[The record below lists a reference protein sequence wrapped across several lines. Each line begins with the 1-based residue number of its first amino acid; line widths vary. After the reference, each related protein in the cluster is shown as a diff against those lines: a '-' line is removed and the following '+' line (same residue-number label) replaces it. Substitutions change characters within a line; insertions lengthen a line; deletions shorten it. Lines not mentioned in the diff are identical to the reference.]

1 MLNKEIIDITNERD
15 KKDEEHEDKLSI
27 YRHQSTNIQRKKQT
41 VAEQMQATK
50 HELDHMEK
58 ILAEKKRDLAA
69 RAGTDDIITA
79 VQFKRYIAELRSKTT
94 TYKRRKA
101 EMEDLENEL
110 KILQR
115 TVEILQEDWT
125 SLKDGIEAE
134 GRGVIESLNAQPPR
148 PKTAKPSTTD
158 VENLK
163 SMAKELSDRVNAKR
177 TAIQRL
183 QEDIEQFSAEHKD
196 ANEDYISKKTVISNT
211 KYDMESKQKELEEV
225 SVVLVNALTKLFLN
239 QEFNFSKLV
248 SEKRFNGSD

>member
-1 MLNKEIIDITNERD
+1 MNKEIIDITNDRD

-50 HELDHMEK
+50 HELDQMES

-125 SLKDGIEAE
+125 TLKQGIEAE

-163 SMAKELSDRVNAKR
+163 SMAKELSDRVNSKR
-177 TAIQRL
+177 SAVQRL
-183 QEDIEQFSAEHKD
+183 KEDIDQFSADHRD
-196 ANEDYISKKTVISNT
+196 INEDYHTKKAAFSIM
-211 KYDMESKQKELEEV
+211 KEEMGIEQKELEEV
-225 SVVLVNALTKLFLN
+225 GTILK
-239 QEFNFSKLV
+239 K
-248 SEKRFNGSD
+248 